1 MLNDLVYAARTL
13 RRSPLLALV
22 AIATIALGIGAS
34 TAIFTVAEAVLLRP
48 LPYKA
53 ADRLVVATAE
63 MRQRN
68 AADLPFSG
76 PDFFDLRRGAT
87 TMFEDFAAVQTGRT

>member
-13 RRSPLLALV
+13 RRSPLLAVV

-48 LPYKA
+48 LPYRA
-53 ADRLVVATAE
+53 ADRLVVANEGWSLMIA
-63 MRQRN
+63 RPSKSSR
-68 AADLPFSG
+68 
-76 PDFFDLRRGAT
+76 LRCDPMVG
-87 TMFEDFAAVQTGRT
+87 